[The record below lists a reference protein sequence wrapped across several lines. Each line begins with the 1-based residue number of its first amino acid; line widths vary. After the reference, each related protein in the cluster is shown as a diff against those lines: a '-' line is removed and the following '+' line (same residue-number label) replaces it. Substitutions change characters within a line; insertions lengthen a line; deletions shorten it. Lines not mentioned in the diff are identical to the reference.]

1 MELDESRNI
10 VKTLAQGVHPTT
22 GEVFP
27 PESPYNDPEVIRAL
41 FSILESAKQIRRPR
55 KSLDERRRENVE
67 LGRPMNSGL
76 PWTDENRAL
85 VNSEYRKGMT
95 IEKLADILG
104 RSSGSIV
111 AEVIRQDLVPAE
123 LRWQTACSQPNQD
136 GPLDRSDDPARRRRR
151 DPPSPWA
158 NS

>member
-1 MELDESRNI
+1 MELNESRNI

-41 FSILESAKQIRRPR
+41 FAILECVKQLRRPG

-67 LGRPMNSGL
+67 VGRPVNSGL
-76 PWTDENRAL
+76 PWTEEDRA
-85 VNSEYRKGMT
+85 VVKSGFQEGMT
-95 IEKLADILG
+95 IEKLAATLG

-111 AEVIRQDLVPAE
+111 AEVIRQDLVPPN
-123 LRWQTACSQPNQD
+123 LR
-136 GPLDRSDDPARRRRR
+136 
-151 DPPSPWA
+151 
-158 NS
+158 